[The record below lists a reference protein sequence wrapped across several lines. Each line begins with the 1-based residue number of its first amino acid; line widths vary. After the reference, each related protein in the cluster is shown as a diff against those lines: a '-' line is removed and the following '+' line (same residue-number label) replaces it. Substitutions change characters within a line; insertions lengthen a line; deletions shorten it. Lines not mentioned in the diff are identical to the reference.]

1 MQQLA
6 GHGACVWALGKSS
19 SGMSEADY
27 TRLTHDF
34 PLAAL
39 TAFNDA
45 KIRGADGTFRFVYFS
60 GEGADQ
66 EEKTRMLFGRVKVS

>member
-1 MQQLA
+1 
-6 GHGACVWALGKSS
+6 
-19 SGMSEADY
+19 MSEAEY

-39 TAFNDA
+39 KALDDA
-45 KIRGADGTFRFVYFS
+45 NVRGEDGTFRFVYFS